1 MFQRLDE
8 LQTGSL
14 YILTGQAGAGKSHLA
29 VSARRGG
36 GTLWIL
42 DTEGAAQNLQG
53 KTGIHRKIQAV
64 QTLSLRSLIQA
75 MEEIKTNGK
84 VGDTVVLDSISKVFQ
99 AMRSYAQQRA
109 GAETNQVTAINHNE
123 HASVN
128 RNMQAVYTALTEL
141 KQAGFHVIIIGHL
154 ARKYSSKESGLQDEG
169 LRVMADDTIA
179 YEADA
184 ILLVERNGEERSVTP
199 IIKPPRPAHLKM
211 NKQYPASLA
220 TLYPDQV
227 PEEAKPKKGKASAAQ
242 SEPVSEA
249 VAPVVEDEPELDE
262 VDEAQAESAPA
273 QPAARSAAAPTQP
286 PRDAAEAEQRFFARY
301 GKIVGGNSWNLVQR
315 YLGDNQPK
323 PSTVEGWI
331 SVAEAVRDLE
341 RGSTS
346 AITA

>member
-53 KTGIHRKIQAV
+53 KAGIHRKIQAV

-75 MEEIKTNGK
+75 MEEIKANGK
-84 VGDTVVLDSISKVFQ
+84 VGDTIVLDSISKVFQ

-154 ARKYSSKESGLQDEG
+154 ARKYSANESGLHDEG
-169 LRVMADDTIA
+169 LRVMADDTIS

-184 ILLVERNGEERSVTP
+184 ILLVERNGDERSVTP
-199 IIKPPRPAHLKM
+199 IIKPPRPAHLKL
-211 NKQYPASLA
+211 NKHYPANLA

-227 PEEAKPKKGKASAAQ
+227 PDEAKPKKGKASAAQ
-242 SEPVSEA
+242 SEPVSE
-249 VAPVVEDEPELDE
+249 VAAPIVEEEPELE
-262 VDEAQAESAPA
+262 EEQAAPAPAPA
-273 QPAARSAAAPTQP
+273 QAARNGSAPTQP